1 MYYIPIAVINIS
13 EISFLKGKIILI
25 RGFKSL
31 NSWSTRVLSE
41 TKYVAQSHLNSSMPH
56 IVGK

>member
-13 EISFLKGKIILI
+13 EISFLKGKLILTHD
-25 RGFKSL
+25 FKIL
-31 NSWSTRVLSE
+31 NSWSVWAL
-41 TKYVAQSHLNSSMPH
+41 TKHVAQSHLNSLMPH

>member
-1 MYYIPIAVINIS
+1 MYYIPITVINIS
-13 EISFLKGKIILI
+13 EISFLKRKIILI

-31 NSWSTRVLSE
+31 NSWSTRALSE
-41 TKYVAQSHLNSSMPH
+41 TKHFAQSHLNSSMPH